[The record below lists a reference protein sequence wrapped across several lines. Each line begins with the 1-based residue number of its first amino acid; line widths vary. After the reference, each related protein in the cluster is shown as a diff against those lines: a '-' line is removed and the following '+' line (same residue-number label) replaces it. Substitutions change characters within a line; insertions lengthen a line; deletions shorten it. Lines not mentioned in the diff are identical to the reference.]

1 MVRTSQLFRFA
12 KAAALP
18 RRADRME
25 DILCR
30 QPECRGTH
38 RPAQIAVP
46 YGFTGGGQLLLP
58 CRLIDGTAGAAA
70 LQKVPVGGV
79 DDGIR
84 CYLGDVV
91 ADHQKRHG
99 SSSLTWFSSS
109 YHILQSGARTA
120 LILLFTQLWQR
131 AGRKRPECRIKDSV
145 LPPCRKVHR
154 EPFQLLCKNH
164 QPFPQ
169 MVVMWSIYMGNK
181 TVGAIKKNA
190 VHDLSVCP
198 QLPMAMSTS
207 TTTTAMAMRQ
217 PQPLPSPPPPP
228 PLL

>member
-1 MVRTSQLFRFA
+1 MHRLIVLLRRTRRRATPGRLHGKRTSPTARTPGYTRPCPNRNARWLH
-12 KAAALP
+12 
-18 RRADRME
+18 RR
-25 DILCR
+25 
-30 QPECRGTH
+30 
-38 RPAQIAVP
+38 
-46 YGFTGGGQLLLP
+46 
-58 CRLIDGTAGAAA
+58 
-70 LQKVPVGGV
+70 
-79 DDGIR
+79 
-84 CYLGDVV
+84 
-91 ADHQKRHG
+91 
-99 SSSLTWFSSS
+99 SSSLMWLSSS
-109 YHILQSGARTA
+109 YHILQSGARAA

>member
-1 MVRTSQLFRFA
+1 MHRLIVQLRRTRRRAMPGTPHGRYTLQAVRTPGCTPPFPNRNARWLH
-12 KAAALP
+12 
-18 RRADRME
+18 RR
-25 DILCR
+25 
-30 QPECRGTH
+30 
-38 RPAQIAVP
+38 
-46 YGFTGGGQLLLP
+46 
-58 CRLIDGTAGAAA
+58 
-70 LQKVPVGGV
+70 
-79 DDGIR
+79 
-84 CYLGDVV
+84 
-91 ADHQKRHG
+91 
-99 SSSLTWFSSS
+99 SSSLMWLSSS
-109 YHILQSGARTA
+109 YHILQSGARAA

>member
-1 MVRTSQLFRFA
+1 MAIVRANF
-12 KAAALP
+12 
-18 RRADRME
+18 
-25 DILCR
+25 I
-30 QPECRGTH
+30 
-38 RPAQIAVP
+38 
-46 YGFTGGGQLLLP
+46 
-58 CRLIDGTAGAAA
+58 AGAAQIVA
-70 LQKVPVGGV
+70 EGLLHILPVRWV

-91 ADHQKRHG
+91 ADHQKRHAG
-99 SSSLTWFSSS
+99 SSLMWLSSS
-109 YHILQSGARTA
+109 CHIRQGGARAA
-120 LILLFTQLWQR
+120 LILLTTQLWQG
-131 AGRKRPECRIKDSV
+131 AGRKRPECRIRDSV

-169 MVVMWSIYMGNK
+169 IVVMWSIYMGNK

-217 PQPLPSPPPPP
+217 PQPLP